1 MEGEVKAKK
10 KKQKKKPHELGH
22 VLHGTVAPVSGSAR
36 TPCGPA
42 VHTPE
47 IAATFYVKELFSFF
61 CNIFF
66 SVFFF
71 FLGTTIK
78 RAVLHSHI
86 PDCTA
91 AMPALRRAATVPC
104 AGARVEPDWGARED
118 AAPTAV
124 SLLGT
129 RRGGKGTPDPEG
141 PSVSLQMVSRH
152 CPTPVPGSFSPLF
165 TQTQQNNEKRA
176 AGWNYQA
183 RGCAEETQRKQTQEV
198 ASEPT
203 PPAPWGQ
210 AKNTSF
216 GKDNAQQEAG
226 RDTTAPPHLHHQSW
240 ARGWCTPAM
249 PPPVPPKSI
258 KAHEVTKKRG
268 NFK

>member
-1 MEGEVKAKK
+1 MVGWEGRL
-10 KKQKKKPHELGH
+10 KQKKKKEPHELGH
-22 VLHGTVAPVSGSAR
+22 VLHGTVAPASGSAR
-36 TPCGPA
+36 TPQGPA
-42 VHTPE
+42 VHMPE
-47 IAATFYVKELFSFF
+47 IAATFCVKELFTLF
-61 CNIFF
+61 NIF
-66 SVFFF
+66 SVF

-91 AMPALRRAATVPC
+91 AVSTLRRAATVPR
-104 AGARVEPDWGARED
+104 AEAHARAKPDWGARED

-129 RRGGKGTPDPEG
+129 RRGGMGTPNPQG
-141 PSVSLQMVSRH
+141 TSVSLQTVSRH
-152 CPTPVPGSFSPLF
+152 CPTLPNPSSPFF
-165 TQTQQNNEKRA
+165 TQTQQNDKKRA
-176 AGWNYQA
+176 TGWNHQA
-183 RGCAEETQRKQTQEV
+183 RGCAGETQQKRTQEV

-226 RDTTAPPHLHHQSW
+226 RDTTAPPPLHHQCW
-240 ARGWCTPAM
+240 AHGWCTPAM
-249 PPPVPPKSI
+249 PSPVPPKSI